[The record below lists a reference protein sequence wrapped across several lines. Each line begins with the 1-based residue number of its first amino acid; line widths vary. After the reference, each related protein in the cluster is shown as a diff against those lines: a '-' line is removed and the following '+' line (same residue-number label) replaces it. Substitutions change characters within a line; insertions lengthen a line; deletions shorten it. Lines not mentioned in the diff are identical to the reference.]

1 MGVRIKH
8 PFTFITI
15 MRANSHPE
23 HAEIM
28 RYTKRQRMDTA
39 IHTLVGLLHGISID
53 DNLNADEIAEV
64 LNWCKQYNDLK
75 AREPF
80 KEIIAKLDEIMAD
93 GIITPDE
100 QEDLLWVCKNLSSD
114 GIFYDEITNE
124 IQRLH
129 GILHGVLA
137 DSHISTEESKN
148 LQSWLYEN
156 DHLKGSYP
164 YDELE
169 SLLLTV
175 LEDGKIDKEEEV
187 MLREFFEDFIQYSFK
202 KRVSNES
209 ERVSRGLAKNNSL
222 PSICASCPEIDF
234 EDKTFVI
241 TGSSKRAKRS
251 EIAKNIEARGGLN
264 RNRVSSATN
273 FLVIGSGSNPCWAFS
288 CYGRKVEQ
296 AVNLR
301 KEGVSIVIV
310 HESDFWDAVEDS
322 Q

>member
-1 MGVRIKH
+1 MKEH
-8 PFTFITI
+8 
-15 MRANSHPE
+15 SHPE
-23 HAEIM
+23 HAEVM
-28 RYTKRQRMDTA
+28 RFTKRQRIDTA
-39 IHTLVGLLHGISID
+39 IHTLEGLLHGIAID
-53 DNLNADEIAEV
+53 DALNADEIAEV
-64 LNWCKQYNDLK
+64 LNWCKQYNHLK

-80 KEIIAKLDEIMAD
+80 KELIGKLDEIMVD

-100 QEDLLWVCKNLSSD
+100 QEDLLYVCKNLSTD

-137 DSHISTEESKN
+137 DGQISTEECKQ

-156 DHLKGSYP
+156 DQLKGSYP

-169 SLLLTV
+169 SLLLAV
-175 LEDGKIDKEEEV
+175 LEDGKIDNDEEV
-187 MLREFFEDFIQYSFK
+187 MLKDFFEDFIQYSFK
-202 KRVSNES
+202 KRVRNES
-209 ERVSRGLAKNNSL
+209 DRVRKGLAKNNSL
-222 PSICASCPEIDF
+222 PSICASCPDIDF
-234 EDKTFVI
+234 EDKTFVV

-251 EIAKNIEARGGLN
+251 EIAKHIESRGGAN
-264 RNRVSSATN
+264 RSQVSTATN

-301 KEGVSIVIV
+301 KKGANIVIV
-310 HESDFWDAVEDS
+310 HESDFWDAVEDTE
-322 Q
+322 